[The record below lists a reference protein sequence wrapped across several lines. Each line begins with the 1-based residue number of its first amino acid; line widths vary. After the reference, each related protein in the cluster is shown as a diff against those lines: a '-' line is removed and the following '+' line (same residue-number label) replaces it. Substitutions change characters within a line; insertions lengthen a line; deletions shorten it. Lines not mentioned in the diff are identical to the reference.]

1 MFGGFA
7 PPQFSKEE
15 LEHHEAEAASTVQF
29 FFGAAVLLYL
39 CMLPPSPQPFFTVPQ
54 Y

>member
-15 LEHHEAEAASTVQF
+15 LEQHEAEATSTVQRFLTTAVVLYFAPFAIDAVSSF
-29 FFGAAVLLYL
+29 F
-39 CMLPPSPQPFFTVPQ
+39 
-54 Y
+54 

>member
-29 FFGAAVLLYL
+29 FFGTAILLYL
-39 CMLPPSPQPFFTVPQ
+39 SPFAVDIVSSVF
-54 Y
+54 